1 MLLTRNQFLII
12 LAVLIVSCGAW
23 GMLLKMFIDSSLA
36 LKWSLMVWFFGG
48 CLVALVVGGSITYFA
63 NKNYGR
69 KSKKYSGLL
78 GPQHINCRC
87 VTVPQKRLSDI
98 KIEGEINP
106 ALTAFKQKLTEVK
119 QAAEKGIDRE

>member
-1 MLLTRNQFLII
+1 MHLTRNQFLIL
-12 LAVLIVSCGAW
+12 LAVIIASCGAW

-48 CLVALVVGGSITYFA
+48 CFVALAVGGVINHIRIKNEIA
-63 NKNYGR
+63 NREKMHELGAVFYSSGR
-69 KSKKYSGLL
+69 RV
-78 GPQHINCRC
+78 N
-87 VTVPQKRLSDI
+87 DI